1 MQGGNVLLVVSKA
14 DLHEFANFVIEKYKA
29 EHEKEPD
36 SKVSRKKAAE
46 QLGVN
51 LSTLYRWA
59 KDGYLVP
66 FNVGNK
72 VYYWQSSIDAII
84 NNNLNTK

>member
-1 MQGGNVLLVVSKA
+1 MQGGNVLLVVGKA
-14 DLHEFANFVIEKYKA
+14 DLQEFANFVIEEYKA
-29 EHEKEPD
+29 QNEQKPD
-36 SKVSRKKAAE
+36 CKVSRKKAAE

-72 VYYWQSSIDAII
+72 VYYWQSSIDAVL
-84 NNNLNTK
+84 NNNLNNK